1 MSAAVV
7 ALISNTSAVK
17 IEASPDVWGPNG
29 SNYNNNDAR
38 YDVGLIGIDVT
49 TQAKAGTPTCAPGD
63 WATVHYKASL
73 DNGLVVANSR
83 EEPTGLPRDFILGA
97 SEVFKCWD
105 LAVQKL
111 HEGDSA
117 TL

>member
-49 TQAKAGTPTCAPGD
+49 T
-63 WATVHYKASL
+63 
-73 DNGLVVANSR
+73 
-83 EEPTGLPRDFILGA
+83 
-97 SEVFKCWD
+97 
-105 LAVQKL
+105 
-111 HEGDSA
+111 
-117 TL
+117 